1 MSDELNKQIKIL
13 DSIIFKTRQKLSNI
27 KEDELSIA
35 NLRIFKEVHNLLRQT
50 PDSVEQNGVIVEN
63 ESNAS
68 SESELKS
75 QKVKVMIIDDD
86 EDVQRTM
93 QYLLPKKGDFL
104 VISVLDPLTAI
115 QMIRD
120 SLPNVILMDL
130 MMPNLSGFELL
141 KKIKKIEEFSA
152 IKIII
157 GSSRSYDKDRI
168 AVLESGANE
177 FIPKPYNFGELVI
190 RIKHL
195 VS

>member
-195 VS
+195 VN

>member
-1 MSDELNKQIKIL
+1 MSEELNKQIKVL
-13 DSIIFKTRQKLSNI
+13 DSIIGKARQKLSNI

-35 NLRIFKEVHNLLRQT
+35 NLRILKEVQNLLSQT
-50 PDSVEQNGVIVEN
+50 PDSVEQKGVIVEN

-68 SESELKS
+68 LEPGLKS

-195 VS
+195 VN

>member
-1 MSDELNKQIKIL
+1 MSEELNKQIKIL
-13 DSIIFKTRQKLSNI
+13 DRIIFKTRQKLSNI

-35 NLRIFKEVHNLLRQT
+35 NLRTFKEVQNLLSQT
-50 PDSVEQNGVIVEN
+50 PDSIEQNGFIVEN
-63 ESNAS
+63 ESNAL

-141 KKIKKIEEFSA
+141 KKIKKIEEFRA

-177 FIPKPYNFGELVI
+177 FIPKPYNFGELML
-190 RIKHL
+190 RIKHF
-195 VS
+195 VN